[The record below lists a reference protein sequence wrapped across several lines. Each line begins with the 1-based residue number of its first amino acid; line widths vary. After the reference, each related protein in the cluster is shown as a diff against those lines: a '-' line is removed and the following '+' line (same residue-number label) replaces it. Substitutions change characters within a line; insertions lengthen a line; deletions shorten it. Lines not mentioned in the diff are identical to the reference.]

1 MARNH
6 WIPIGHSSV
15 EIKQTR
21 RSLDAQGLVT
31 IEIQKNRNAQCGA
44 FQTKYWISLRF
55 SRYRSHSHCTYLN
68 KHFYAFLR
76 ARASPFDARIVFV
89 CTFHARMSYHI
100 VVATLSPQSTIQTK
114 KKPASERAHCAIATE
129 HSRFFPSTFFNFY
142 KSATSLLLAHKNAF
156 PPLHTYITWHFSHWV
171 QPQTMWLKQSHAK
184 TKDLSDEPA
193 LMLYSG
199 SFRHWNAITRIVHCL
214 MIMVHTPFNS
224 PITLTNLPTKYDR
237 FDKCVTTALLSQT
250 LCNH

>member
-114 KKPASERAHCAIATE
+114 KSQLVNVRIAQLQQ
-129 HSRFFPSTFFNFY
+129 STAVF
-142 KSATSLLLAHKNAF
+142 SQA
-156 PPLHTYITWHFSHWV
+156 HFSIFIKV
-171 QPQTMWLKQSHAK
+171 QRA
-184 TKDLSDEPA
+184 
-193 LMLYSG
+193 
-199 SFRHWNAITRIVHCL
+199 FC
-214 MIMVHTPFNS
+214 
-224 PITLTNLPTKYDR
+224 
-237 FDKCVTTALLSQT
+237 
-250 LCNH
+250 